1 MRLNTVKK
9 GVLNGL
15 LAVLVIRVFLV
26 NGLNLYRTF
35 TEKKTLGLLEPMLR
49 FLRPKPKHR
58 DIYTQSYKILIIGY
72 ILPNEGK
79 YFTQ

>member
-1 MRLNTVKK
+1 ME
-9 GVLNGL
+9 
-15 LAVLVIRVFLV
+15 AVTSLIIKPH
-26 NGLNLYRTF
+26 Y